1 MTGLELVSFM
11 GRLEEEEEGL
21 NFFGATADQRKDI
34 LFSSFFP
41 DRHMRIAVSP
51 LKNRQATQATYEEG
65 EMSGWQLAR
74 PDARH
79 LA

>member
-11 GRLEEEEEGL
+11 GRLEEEEEGG
-21 NFFGATADQRKDI
+21 NFFGAIADQRKDI
-34 LFSSFFP
+34 LLSSFFP
-41 DRHMRIAVSP
+41 GSA
-51 LKNRQATQATYEEG
+51 YEEG